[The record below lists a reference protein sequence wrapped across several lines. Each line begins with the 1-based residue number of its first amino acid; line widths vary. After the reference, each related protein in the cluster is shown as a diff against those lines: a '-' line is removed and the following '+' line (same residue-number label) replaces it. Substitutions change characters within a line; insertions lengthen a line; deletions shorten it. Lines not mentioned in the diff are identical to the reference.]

1 MDFCL
6 CRLTF
11 DGETHPWRAE
21 MSEFVIAF
29 IAMPLA
35 VVAVGYVA
43 MRLNERAV
51 KHEKHH
57 PAE

>member
-1 MDFCL
+1 MNGFI
-6 CRLTF
+6 
-11 DGETHPWRAE
+11 
-21 MSEFVIAF
+21 IAF

-35 VVAVGYVA
+35 VVIVGYIA

-51 KHEKHH
+51 KHENHH